1 MTALKKREI
10 TPEDILPVEEY
21 KKIRKEHKQKLIP
34 IKKTRRVEIGPFAT
48 LYFENYDTM
57 WAQIQEMLYI
67 EQGGDAQL
75 QDELSAYNPL
85 IPNGSELVATFMIE
99 IDDPVRRD
107 FMLRKLGHI
116 EKTIYLAIGNEKIE
130 AVPEQDVERTTEDG
144 KASSIHFLHFPMTDA
159 QKKAFKSSDTDV
171 QIGISHELYGHIA
184 VIKGSTREA
193 LAEDLI
199 DQVSR

>member
-1 MTALKKREI
+1 MIALKKREI
-10 TPEDILPVEEY
+10 TPDDILPIAEY

-34 IKKTRRVEIGPFAT
+34 IKKNRRLEIGPFAT

-57 WAQIQEMLYI
+57 WSQIQEMLYI
-67 EQGGDAQL
+67 EQGGDEQL

-107 FMLRKLGHI
+107 FMLWKLGHI
-116 EKTIYLAIGNEKIE
+116 EKTIYLAIGDEKIA
-130 AVPEQDVERTTEDG
+130 AVAEDDVERTTDDG

-159 QKKAFKSSDTDV
+159 QKKAFKNPELDV
-171 QIGISHELYGHIA
+171 QIGVSHDNYGHIA
-184 VIKGSTREA
+184 VIKGATRGA
-193 LAEDLI
+193 LAEDL
-199 DQVSR
+199 DD